1 MRILLRYFLKEFFKF
16 FVICLFGMTAILL
29 VAEFFDKMDEFYAK
43 KPPLSLMFQ
52 YLLLQAPKSL
62 LSVSPI
68 ASLLSILFTVGIAS
82 KWKETVAIKA
92 SGGSLKRL
100 FAYFLTLGIIISI
113 LVLILGET
121 LAPVAARK
129 ASWIRNIKI
138 LKKTPRITFK
148 ESALW
153 VKGLDRSLIRIRDFV
168 PSNQDENRVLKV
180 SVFSFNPS
188 FNLVKR
194 IEADEAEWVDGRWEL
209 KNVTIFDFIG
219 NTTTRHRAVVFA
231 GLEEP
236 KIFREEMRKPEEMNF
251 YELYVYYKR
260 LETAGFKNLQYVVD
274 LHGKLAY
281 PTVNFVMI
289 VFGIAL
295 ALNTRLGGG
304 MRAAGL
310 GLVVIICYWLIFS
323 VSLSLGNTGALP
335 PSLAPWVS
343 PAIFG
348 IAGGYMYSRIKE

>member
-16 FVICLFGMTAILL
+16 FIICLLGMTAILL
-29 VAEFFDKMDEFYAK
+29 VAEFFDKMDEFYTK

-52 YLLLQAPKSL
+52 YLLLQTPKSL
-62 LSVSPI
+62 LLVSPI

-82 KWKETVAIKA
+82 KWKETIAIKA
-92 SGGSLKRL
+92 SGGSIKRL
-100 FAYFLTLGIIISI
+100 FASFLTLGIIISM

-121 LAPVAARK
+121 LAPVATRK
-129 ASWIRNIKI
+129 ASWIRNTKI
-138 LKKTPRITFK
+138 LRKVPKIAFR
-148 ESALW
+148 EGALW

-168 PSNQDENRVLKV
+168 ENENRVLKV

-194 IEADEAEWVDGRWEL
+194 IEADEAEWVGGRWEL
-209 KNVTIFDFIG
+209 KDAIIFDFIG
-219 NTTTRHRAVVFA
+219 NTITQHRTVVFA

-251 YELYVYYKR
+251 YELYAYYKR
-260 LETAGFKNLQYVVD
+260 LENAGFKNLKYVVD
-274 LHGKLAY
+274 LYGKLAY

-310 GLVVIICYWLIFS
+310 GLVVVICYWLIFS
-323 VSLSLGNTGALP
+323 VSLSLGNTGTLP

-348 IAGGYMYSRIKE
+348 IAGSYMYSRIKE